1 MMKQILL
8 LSTPRAV
15 LPLLVL
21 AITLPSSLS
30 STATASTSTSSFYFD
45 PTTQYPQPS
54 LITSGLLPYLTT
66 KWEHAAHIALLEQ
79 AVEDH
84 NAEYVA
90 TSSNVVDAISY
101 RRCIALPLDERFD
114 PPVGVF
120 SHGHV
125 DTGDK
130 MSLPRNFWEAIVKSK
145 AEVGGMKERDVLTV
159 VFALLLFCL
168 MCALY

>member
-1 MMKQILL
+1 M
-8 LSTPRAV
+8 
-15 LPLLVL
+15 
-21 AITLPSSLS
+21 
-30 STATASTSTSSFYFD
+30 
-45 PTTQYPQPS
+45 
-54 LITSGLLPYLTT
+54 
-66 KWEHAAHIALLEQ
+66 
-79 AVEDH
+79 
-84 NAEYVA
+84 
-90 TSSNVVDAISY
+90 
-101 RRCIALPLDERFD
+101 PLDERFD

-168 MCALY
+168 MCALCFDVWFDCKLYYLRLLIDITNLNAHHLYFLRCRGYSRCPE

>member
-1 MMKQILL
+1 MKQTLL
-8 LSTPRAV
+8 LSAPRAV
-15 LPLLVL
+15 LLLLLL

-30 STATASTSTSSFYFD
+30 SSTATASTSASPFNFD

-54 LITSGLLPYLTT
+54 VLTSGLLPYLTT

-90 TSSNVVDAISY
+90 TSNNVVDAISY
-101 RRCIALPLDERFD
+101 RRCIALPLNGRFD

-145 AEVGGMKERDVLTV
+145 AEVSREKGCKE
-159 VFALLLFCL
+159 VFV
-168 MCALY
+168 